1 MAPSKSSP
9 KEEALP
15 PRNSKLV
22 AQAKIAPIERKL
34 ESQVR
39 SKRQYRAMYQDY
51 VSQCAAYGLKVL
63 HYLLLITFLSNA
75 IQVFVPAHT
84 FNENFFFG
92 IRKSVADRYTSICSK
107 WRDVLGRVFPG
118 GWGIF
123 EVTWGGMHPQYRSRL
138 HPGCQAGPELP
149 DLPPSN
155 FLHECFLT
163 LAPRFT
169 ADEAQAIRDDIDD
182 VLASIE
188 LLCLQHHKVIANEGV
203 RAWVLGHLLVL
214 AAEDKEATYYEPFN
228 GTA

>member
-39 SKRQYRAMYQDY
+39 SKRQCRAMYQDY

-123 EVTWGGMHPQYRSRL
+123 EVTWGGCTPNVTLVSILVARLVRSYRTCLLLTFSTSVSSRL
-138 HPGCQAGPELP
+138 LPGSQLTKPK
-149 DLPPSN
+149 PSVMI
-155 FLHECFLT
+155 LMMSWPVSSCC
-163 LAPRFT
+163 
-169 ADEAQAIRDDIDD
+169 
-182 VLASIE
+182 ASSIT
-188 LLCLQHHKVIANEGV
+188 
-203 RAWVLGHLLVL
+203 R
-214 AAEDKEATYYEPFN
+214 
-228 GTA
+228 